1 MPIWFDTDPEWV
13 CSVVRMIMSPMSP
26 QYHLIHVSACN
37 SRRTRWKW
45 SGYISSPPLPL
56 HSLIGIGWVWVW
68 SWTVRVTIQF
78 PSASS
83 AVVNEIHR
91 CIATFWVRFP
101 SILLFL
107 FYNTILLL
115 EVIVYSLFLR
125 PVILLLVVFW
135 SCSIQPLHIDW
146 PTPISSIHHSVFP
159 KPFCA
164 HFPPQN
170 QTHVLTMKYV
180 IVLSK
185 PNNLSRSNHFGSV
198 IAQFSSS
205 PYLL

>member
-1 MPIWFDTDPEWV
+1 MYQPAILDAHDGNGV
-13 CSVVRMIMSPMSP
+13 DI
-26 QYHLIHVSACN
+26 YHLLL
-37 SRRTRWKW
+37 
-45 SGYISSPPLPL
+45 YPL
-56 HSLIGIGWVWVW
+56 HSLNGMGWVWVW
-68 SWTVRVTIQF
+68 SWTIRVTIQI

-83 AVVNEIHR
+83 AVVDEIHGY
-91 CIATFWVRFP
+91 IATIWVRFP

-107 FYNTILLL
+107 FYNTIPSL

-159 KPFCA
+159 KPFYA

-170 QTHVLTMKYV
+170 QTHVLTLKYV
-180 IVLSK
+180 IALSN
-185 PNNLSRSNHFGSV
+185 PNRPHRSNHFGSV